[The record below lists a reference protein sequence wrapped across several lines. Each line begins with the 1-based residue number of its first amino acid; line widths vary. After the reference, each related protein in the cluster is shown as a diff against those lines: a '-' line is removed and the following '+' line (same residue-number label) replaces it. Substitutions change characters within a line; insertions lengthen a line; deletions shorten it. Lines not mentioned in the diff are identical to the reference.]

1 MLIEQQHL
9 TALTVYRDVHATLVH
24 KHLLFR
30 TITDIVWGDL
40 PVLRASQKP
49 IAAMRQAW
57 RKSDTASCTM
67 DLCGRQLRLDD
78 FVDQAGHKH
87 TA

>member
-9 TALTVYRDVHATLVH
+9 TALIVYRDVHATLLH

-49 IAAMRQAW
+49 VAAMRQAL
-57 RKSDTASCTM
+57 RKADTASCTT
-67 DLCGRQLRLDD
+67 DLCGRQMRSDD
-78 FVDQAGHKH
+78 FVDQAEHKH
-87 TA
+87 AA